1 MIMDKGLQSLDGI
14 IASIKAKSGKD
25 AFASNRPKSRIN
37 YVICMLPR
45 SGSSMFCSILE
56 KTGLLGYPDEYLNP
70 RGVIQMYA
78 AKYSP
83 STFRDYFDVLRRERS
98 TSNGVFGMKVIIDDL
113 KPVIDSSMIKELM
126 GPVQFIFL
134 ERQDLVL
141 QAVSSVNAKQT
152 GIWHRD
158 ASGAPYRSVATGD
171 ARFDEQAI
179 IAEIDQLTQ
188 MRTNWERF
196 FLIHSISPTR
206 LVYEKLLENI
216 NEAVTQVAQAVG
228 VTLTTPTDMS
238 MSATSKLADHRSY
251 EWAEAIRRKYRAKIE

>member
-1 MIMDKGLQSLDGI
+1 MDKGVQTLEGI
-14 IASIKAKSGKD
+14 ITSIRAETGKN
-25 AFASNRPKSRIN
+25 AFASDRPKSRIN

-78 AKYSP
+78 GKYSP
-83 STFRDYFDVLRRERS
+83 GTFREYFDLLRRERS
-98 TSNGVFGMKVIIDDL
+98 TSNGVFGMKVTIDDF
-113 KPVIDSSMIKELM
+113 KPLIDSSMIKELM
-126 GPVQFIFL
+126 SPVQFIFL

-158 ASGAPYRSVATGD
+158 ASGAPYRSIATGE

-179 IAEIDQLTQ
+179 IAEINQLTQ

-196 FLIHSISPTR
+196 FAIHSISPTR
-206 LVYEKLLENI
+206 LVYEKILDNI
-216 NEAVTQVAQAVG
+216 NEAVTQVAHAVG
-228 VTLTTPTDMS
+228 VTLTTPIDIS
-238 MSATSKLADHRSY
+238 MSATSKLADHRSH
-251 EWAEAIRRKYRAKIE
+251 EWADAIRCKYRAKIE